1 MGAND
6 MTSILFCS
14 FFVFLI
20 MGVPIAVG
28 LGLASTLALLLGSH
42 MPLLVLPQ
50 KVFNGVNSFPYL
62 AIPLFMLAG
71 NIMAEA
77 KISERLVALA
87 QLFVGRFPGGLAQ
100 VSTGACAFFGAIS
113 GSAPATTA
121 AIGSIMIPN
130 MSKKGYNKAFSAAV
144 VAASGALGLI
154 IPPSLT
160 MVVFGV
166 LSGASI
172 GSLFLCG
179 IIPGI
184 LICVALIL
192 INYLA
197 ARKHGLV
204 DKNPVPLS
212 EAGRIIR
219 ESILALLM
227 PFIILGG
234 IYSGIFTATESAAVA
249 CLYGLIVGICIYRTL
264 KFKNLCKIFIN
275 TAESAALILFLMGT
289 ANFFG
294 FIITAER
301 LPQMLASFIVN
312 FTSSKILVMFMVLGL
327 LLLLGTFL
335 DNVAALVLFVPTMV
349 GVVQALH
356 IDMVF
361 FGVFTII
368 ALAVGQFTPPVGL
381 NLFIASNIAGEK
393 FENVVVASIPYLLIY
408 LAMLI
413 LFILCPWIL
422 TIFA

>member
-1 MGAND
+1 MV
-6 MTSILFCS
+6 SILFIS
-14 FFVFLI
+14 FFILLI

-28 LGLASTLALLLGSH
+28 LGLASTLALVLGSH

-77 KISERLVALA
+77 KISEKLVALA
-87 QLFVGRFPGGLAQ
+87 QLFVGRFPGGLAH
-100 VSTGACAFFGAIS
+100 VGTGACAFFGAIS

-121 AIGSIMIPN
+121 AIGSIMIPD
-130 MSKKGYNKAFSAAV
+130 MTKHGYSKAFSAAV
-144 VAASGALGLI
+144 IAASGALGLI

-179 IIPGI
+179 IVPGI
-184 LICVALIL
+184 LICVVLIL
-192 INYLA
+192 TNYFMAKKLGFVQEA
-197 ARKHGLV
+197 
-204 DKNPVPLS
+204 PVS
-212 EAGRIIR
+212 FSQAGKIIR
-219 ESILALLM
+219 DSMLALFM

-249 CLYGLIVGICIYRTL
+249 CLYGLVIGICIYRNLSFKTL
-264 KFKNLCKIFIN
+264 TKIFIS

-301 LPQMLASFIVN
+301 LPQHLANFIIN
-312 FTSSKILVMFMVLGL
+312 FTSSKIVVMFMVLAI

-349 GVVQALH
+349 GVVQAMD
-356 IDMVF
+356 INMVF

-381 NLFIASNIAGEK
+381 NLFIATNIAGVK
-393 FENVVVASIPYLLIY
+393 FEKVVVSSIPYLLVY
-408 LAMLI
+408 LAMLL
-413 LFILCPWIL
+413 LFIFCPWLL
-422 TIFA
+422 TLME

>member
-1 MGAND
+1 
-6 MTSILFCS
+6 MTSILFGS
-14 FFVFLI
+14 FFVLVI
-20 MGVPIAVG
+20 IGVPIAVS
-28 LGLASTLALLLGSH
+28 LGLASTVALFLGSH

-87 QLFVGRFPGGLAQ
+87 QLFVGRFPGGLAH

-121 AIGSIMIPN
+121 AIGSIMIPS
-130 MSKKGYNKAFSAAV
+130 MKKRGYGGAFSAAV
-144 VAASGALGLI
+144 VAASGVLGLI

-172 GSLFLCG
+172 GALFLCG
-179 IIPGI
+179 IVPGI
-184 LICVALIL
+184 IICIVLIMTNYFVAKRRG
-192 INYLA
+192 LA
-197 ARKHGLV
+197 DEER
-204 DKNPVPLS
+204 VPIS
-212 EAGRIIR
+212 QAGRIIR
-219 ESILALLM
+219 ESMLALLM

-249 CLYGLIVGICIYRTL
+249 CLYGLLIGIFVYRNL
-264 KFKNLCKIFIN
+264 GIKNLYKIFVN
-275 TAESAALILFLMGT
+275 TAENAALILFLMGT

-294 FIITAER
+294 FIITAEQ
-301 LPQMLASFIVN
+301 LPQHLANFIVS
-312 FTSSKILVMFMVLGL
+312 FTSSKMVVMFMVMAM

-335 DNVAALVLFVPTMV
+335 DNVAALVLFVPTMI
-349 GVVQALH
+349 GVVHKMQ
-356 IDMVF
+356 IDPVF

-393 FENVVVASIPYLLIY
+393 FENVVAATIPYLLVY
-408 LAMLI
+408 FAMLVI
-413 LFILCPWIL
+413 FILCPWLL

>member
-1 MGAND
+1 
-6 MTSILFCS
+6 MTSILFGS
-14 FFVFLI
+14 FFVLVI
-20 MGVPIAVG
+20 IGVPIAVS
-28 LGLASTLALLLGSH
+28 LGLASTAALFLGSH

-87 QLFVGRFPGGLAQ
+87 QLFVGRFPGGLAH

-121 AIGSIMIPN
+121 AIGSIMIPS
-130 MSKKGYNKAFSAAV
+130 MKKRGYGGAFSAAV
-144 VAASGALGLI
+144 VAASGVLGLI

-172 GSLFLCG
+172 GALFLCG
-179 IIPGI
+179 IVPGI
-184 LICVALIL
+184 IICIVLIMTNYFVAKRRG
-192 INYLA
+192 LA
-197 ARKHGLV
+197 DEER
-204 DKNPVPLS
+204 VPIS
-212 EAGRIIR
+212 QAGRIIR
-219 ESILALLM
+219 ESMLALLM

-249 CLYGLIVGICIYRTL
+249 CLYGLLIGIFVYRNL
-264 KFKNLCKIFIN
+264 GIKNLYKIFVN
-275 TAESAALILFLMGT
+275 TAENAALILFLMGT

-294 FIITAER
+294 FIITAEQ
-301 LPQMLASFIVN
+301 LPQHLANFIVS
-312 FTSSKILVMFMVLGL
+312 FTSSKMVVMFMVMAM

-335 DNVAALVLFVPTMV
+335 DNVAALVLFVPTMI
-349 GVVQALH
+349 GVVHKMQ
-356 IDMVF
+356 IDPVF

-393 FENVVVASIPYLLIY
+393 FENVVAATIPYLLVY
-408 LAMLI
+408 FAMLVI
-413 LFILCPWIL
+413 FILCPWLL